1 MGWCLK
7 LGLWLSPRVKVR
19 ATRVSRAWRMSAM
32 VVFGRPG
39 DQVSGKQ
46 CPTFAEER
54 RSVESDKR
62 RSSSL
67 CNYTESARATMRA
80 AARAGQSS
88 IIHTDTR
95 CSLGGLTPRHAPAD
109 HRRAARIARDLLS
122 LYARPIRSTATT

>member
-19 ATRVSRAWRMSAM
+19 ARVSRAWRMSAM

-67 CNYTESARATMRA
+67 CNYTESAGDDERRGACRTELHHSHRHALQSGWSHATT
-80 AARAGQSS
+80 RAG
-88 IIHTDTR
+88 
-95 CSLGGLTPRHAPAD
+95 
-109 HRRAARIARDLLS
+109 
-122 LYARPIRSTATT
+122 

>member
-19 ATRVSRAWRMSAM
+19 ARVSRAWRMSAM

-46 CPTFAEER
+46 CPHSR
-54 RSVESDKR
+54 RKDAAWNLTNGAHL
-62 RSSSL
+62 L
-67 CNYTESARATMRA
+67 CVIILRARATMRA
-80 AARAGQSS
+80 VARAGQSS

>member
-1 MGWCLK
+1 
-7 LGLWLSPRVKVR
+7 
-19 ATRVSRAWRMSAM
+19 M

-67 CNYTESARATMRA
+67 CNYTESAATMRA

>member
-19 ATRVSRAWRMSAM
+19 ARVSRAWWM

-67 CNYTESARATMRA
+67 CNYTESAATMRA

-88 IIHTDTR
+88 IIHTDIR
-95 CSLGGLTPRHAPAD
+95 CSLTPRHAPAD

>member
-1 MGWCLK
+1 MGLCLK
-7 LGLWLSPRVKVR
+7 LGLWLSPTVKVR
-19 ATRVSRAWRMSAM
+19 ARVSRAWWMSAM

-67 CNYTESARATMRA
+67 CNYTESAATMRDA
-80 AARAGQSS
+80 GRAGQSS

-95 CSLGGLTPRHAPAD
+95 CSLTPRHAPAD